1 MGAAGDRRMWIHALA
16 RQSSRLMVDELPVET
31 TLYSL
36 RDSPP
41 GPPDRR
47 TGERHLTLL
56 RVGALII
63 GERRELCLIKNVSAG
78 GMLIRAYCDIALG
91 TPISI
96 ELKHGEPIGGIAR
109 WIKDGCVGVT
119 FDEPVD
125 VIALLSGPPEGP
137 RPRMPR
143 VEVGSIAWLRED
155 GSTHRARTVNVSQG
169 GVKIECAAAIP
180 VGAEVTVSLPG
191 LSPRAGTV
199 RWADSGAYGV
209 TFNQVIA
216 LPDLVAW
223 LQGERERLRA
233 VG

>member
-1 MGAAGDRRMWIHALA
+1 ML
-16 RQSSRLMVDELPVET
+16 DELPVET

-41 GPPDRR
+41 GPPERR

-56 RVGALII
+56 RVGSLII
-63 GERRELCLIKNVSAG
+63 GDRRELCLIKNVSAG

-91 TPISI
+91 TEISI
-96 ELKHGEPIGGIAR
+96 ELKHGEPIGGIAK

-119 FDEPVD
+119 FDQPVD
-125 VIALLSGPPEGP
+125 VIALLSSSVEGP

-143 VEVGSIAWLRED
+143 VEVGCVARLRQD
-155 GSTHRARTVNVSQG
+155 GTIHRARTVNISQG
-169 GVKIECAAAIP
+169 GMKVDCAAAIP
-180 VGAEVTVSLPG
+180 VGAEVTISLTG
-191 LSPRAGTV
+191 LAPCAGKV

-209 TFNQVIA
+209 AFNRVIT

-223 LQGERERLRA
+223 LQGERQRLRA
-233 VG
+233 TG

>member
-1 MGAAGDRRMWIHALA
+1 ML
-16 RQSSRLMVDELPVET
+16 DELPVET

-56 RVGALII
+56 RVGSLII
-63 GERRELCLIKNVSAG
+63 GDKRELCLIKNISAG

-91 TPISI
+91 TAISI
-96 ELKHGEPIGGIAR
+96 ELKQGEPIGGIAR

-119 FDEPVD
+119 FDQPVD
-125 VIALLSGPPEGP
+125 VIALLSSSAEGP

-143 VEVGSIAWLRED
+143 VEAGCGATLRQDGSI
-155 GSTHRARTVNVSQG
+155 HRARTINISQG
-169 GVKIECAAAIP
+169 GMKVECAAAIP
-180 VGAEVTVSLPG
+180 VGAEVTISLAG
-191 LSPRAGTV
+191 LAPCAGKI
-199 RWADSGAYGV
+199 RWADSGTYGV
-209 TFNQVIA
+209 AFNRVIA

-223 LQGERERLRA
+223 LQGERQRLRA
-233 VG
+233 AG

>member
-1 MGAAGDRRMWIHALA
+1 ML
-16 RQSSRLMVDELPVET
+16 DELPVET

-36 RDSPP
+36 GNSPP

-96 ELKHGEPIGGIAR
+96 ELKHGETISGVAQ

-119 FDEPVD
+119 FDQPVD
-125 VIALLSGPPEGP
+125 VIALLSGH
-137 RPRMPR
+137 R
-143 VEVGSIAWLRED
+143 
-155 GSTHRARTVNVSQG
+155 RARVR
-169 GVKIECAAAIP
+169 ECRGSKSLESRGCARTDRPTARGRSTFRKAA
-180 VGAEVTVSLPG
+180 
-191 LSPRAGTV
+191 
-199 RWADSGAYGV
+199 
-209 TFNQVIA
+209 
-216 LPDLVAW
+216 
-223 LQGERERLRA
+223 
-233 VG
+233 

>member
-1 MGAAGDRRMWIHALA
+1 ML
-16 RQSSRLMVDELPVET
+16 DELPVET

-36 RDSPP
+36 YDSPP

-63 GERRELCLIKNVSAG
+63 GERRELCLIRNVSAG
-78 GMLIRAYCDIALG
+78 GMLIRAYCDIAVG
-91 TPISI
+91 TSVTI
-96 ELKHGEPIGGIAR
+96 ELKHGEPIGGTAR
-109 WIKDGCVGVT
+109 WIKDGCIGVT
-119 FDEPVD
+119 FDQPVD
-125 VIALLSGPPEGP
+125 ILAVLSASSEGP

-143 VEVGSIAWLRED
+143 IEVACIAWLRQD
-155 GSTHRARTVNVSQG
+155 GSTHRARTVNIAQG
-169 GVKIECAAAIP
+169 GMKLECAAAIP
-180 VGAEVTVSLPG
+180 VGAEVTVTLPG
-191 LSPRAGTV
+191 LPPCAGTV

-209 TFNQVIA
+209 TFNRVIA

-223 LQGERERLRA
+223 LHGERQRLRA

>member
-1 MGAAGDRRMWIHALA
+1 ML
-16 RQSSRLMVDELPVET
+16 DELPVET

-36 RDSPP
+36 HDSPP

-91 TPISI
+91 TPLAI
-96 ELKHGEPIGGIAR
+96 ELKHGETISGVAR

-119 FDEPVD
+119 FDRPVD
-125 VIALLSGPPEGP
+125 IISLLTGSADGH

-143 VEVGSIAWLRED
+143 VEVAGIAWLRDD
-155 GSTHRARTVNVSQG
+155 GTTHRARTINISQG

-180 VGAEVTVSLPG
+180 VGTDVTVRIPG

-209 TFNQVIA
+209 TFNEVIA

-223 LQGERERLRA
+223 LQGEQQRLRA